1 MKVLENKEIEECIDG
16 VAVKECLLDHAVG
29 EPFIRYLGNLGKLE
43 YFPHFPRP
51 FYRVTKKGGYILKG
65 VEGNR
70 TRQIFFINYSNELEE
85 YIHEFIEQ
93 FQVKGLA
100 ANKTNE

>member
-16 VAVKECLLDHAVG
+16 VAVKECLLDHAVD
-29 EPFIRYLGNLGKLE
+29 EPFIRYLGDLGKLE

-51 FYRVTKKGGYILKG
+51 FYRVTKKSGYILKG

-70 TRQIFFINYSNELEE
+70 TCQIFFINYSIELEE
-85 YIHEFIEQ
+85 NIHEYIGQ
-93 FQVKGLA
+93 YQA
-100 ANKTNE
+100 